1 MSAKTEQ
8 VIDEVRKVIH
18 GKDNIIR
25 MVLAAIL
32 AKGHVLLEDIPGVG
46 KTTMAMAFA

>member
-25 MVLAAIL
+25 MAHI
-32 AKGHVLLEDIPGVG
+32 K
-46 KTTMAMAFA
+46 